1 VVITNK
7 KVGVQ
12 LARKKLANIK
22 SIPYLCREYYQLI
35 SNLKFIYVFMKSMR
49 ITVVL
54 RTLLF
59 ASVGFIMLACEK
71 EEEAEEVTEPIA
83 VSPYFNERLLISHRG
98 NPECPENTYTAVDAA
113 DKAGFKAVECDI
125 TMTADGVFVLH
136 HDVTIDRCS
145 NGTGRIDEMTYDEL
159 LSYDFGSWKGEQ
171 FEGERLARLS
181 DILDYCKS
189 MGVILELDLADETRF
204 SRNWIPA
211 LYELVKEKGMLGQTM
226 FTATQDELE
235 RFLSVR
241 RNIIVSISGVYD
253 MAAARRAV
261 ALKDKVTLCNFS
273 VPHHKLTSEIC
284 DFAHE
289 SGIKVKAWTVKTQM
303 EMDKCVRRGADYI
316 ITELPMK

>member
-1 VVITNK
+1 MTST
-7 KVGVQ
+7 
-12 LARKKLANIK
+12 RT
-22 SIPYLCREYYQLI
+22 
-35 SNLKFIYVFMKSMR
+35 
-49 ITVVL
+49 TVVL

-71 EEEAEEVTEPIA
+71 EEAAEEVTEPIA

-113 DKAGFKAVECDI
+113 VKAGFKAVECDI

-241 RNIIVSISGVYD
+241 RNIIVSVSGVYD
-253 MAAARRAV
+253 MDAASRAL

-273 VPHHKLTSEIC
+273 IPLHKLTLELC
-284 DFAHE
+284 DYAHE
-289 SGIKVKAWTVKTQM
+289 NGVKVKSWTVKKQRD
-303 EMDKCVRRGADYI
+303 MDKCTNWNVDYV
-316 ITELPMK
+316 ITELPL

>member
-1 VVITNK
+1 MK
-7 KVGVQ
+7 KH
-12 LARKKLANIK
+12 I
-22 SIPYLCREYYQLI
+22 I
-35 SNLKFIYVFMKSMR
+35 
-49 ITVVL
+49 L

-59 ASVGFIMLACEK
+59 VSVGFLLLACEK
-71 EEEAEEVTEPIA
+71 ENAEELEVPLV
-83 VSPYFNERLLISHRG
+83 VSPAFSEQLLICHRG
-98 NPECPENTYTAVDAA
+98 LPDFPENTYTAVDAA
-113 DKAGFKAVECDI
+113 VK
-125 TMTADGVFVLH
+125 VFVLH

-145 NGTGRIDEMTYDEL
+145 NGTGRIDEMTYEEL

-181 DILDYCKS
+181 DILDYCKA
-189 MGVILELDLADETRF
+189 MGVVLELDLADETRF
-204 SRNWIPA
+204 DR
-211 LYELVKEKGMLGQTM
+211 KQTM

-316 ITELPMK
+316 ITELPMM

>member
-1 VVITNK
+1 
-7 KVGVQ
+7 
-12 LARKKLANIK
+12 
-22 SIPYLCREYYQLI
+22 
-35 SNLKFIYVFMKSMR
+35 MKNST
-49 ITVVL
+49 IL

-59 ASVGFIMLACEK
+59 VSVGFLLLACEK
-71 EEEAEEVTEPIA
+71 ENAEELEAPLA
-83 VSPYFNERLLISHRG
+83 VSSAFSEQLLICHRG
-98 NPECPENTYTAVDAA
+98 LPDYPENTYTAVDAA
-113 DKAGFKAVECDI
+113 VKAGFKAVECDI
-125 TMTADGVFVLH
+125 SVTADGVFVLH

-145 NGTGRIDEMTYDEL
+145 NGTGRIDEMTYEEL

-181 DILDYCKS
+181 DILDYCKA
-189 MGVILELDLADETRF
+189 MGVVLELDLADETRF
-204 SRNWIPA
+204 DRKWIPS
-211 LYELVKEKGMLGQTM
+211 LYDLVKEKGMLGQTM